1 MQPRPGCVEE
11 SRGPRMVWYSDRTL
25 AVLGLW
31 SSAGKFRQRVNDSA
45 QLARFTSTT
54 GEPGGSRPPA
64 PSGPVRQR
72 LRHGFGGIGERLVAV
87 GLAFGEDDVAGCIRN
102 DDACILA
109 GTRRNEVPP
118 ALAPEGD
125 QDADTVDMR
134 VPVLVL
140 VLLLVLVLVL

>member
-1 MQPRPGCVEE
+1 MRAPLDPPVVGERPHDQDAASPRVRGRVTRAAHGLVFRPHPFRTRLVEF
-11 SRGPRMVWYSDRTL
+11 P
-25 AVLGLW
+25 
-31 SSAGKFRQRVNDSA
+31 GKFRQRVNDSA

-118 ALAPEGD
+118 ALAPEV
-125 QDADTVDMR
+125 TR
-134 VPVLVL
+134 I
-140 VLLLVLVLVL
+140 